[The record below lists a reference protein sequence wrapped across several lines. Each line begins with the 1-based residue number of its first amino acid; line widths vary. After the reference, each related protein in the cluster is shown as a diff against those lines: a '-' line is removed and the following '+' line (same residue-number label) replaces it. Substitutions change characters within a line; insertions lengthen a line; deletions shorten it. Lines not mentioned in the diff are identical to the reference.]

1 VKRQVLSDVVASEF
15 ALKVQL
21 KTKSTEIDF
30 DMLVSKLE
38 QDVNILKARDYS
50 NMNGSELIDRILMTK
65 EDLELVQI
73 GLRPKYY
80 TSGSYSPLN
89 DTIEDLSVGSINSNV
104 STIKA
109 LREKVNLEI
118 IVREDGTV
126 DWDGALASGKE
137 VAKFGT
143 ELWERL
149 NGKSA
154 EDGVPTIG
162 ELFGP
167 AKAREPRETESIAQ
181 LQRSVSHSRE
191 VLLRSEQSKA
201 ALTEVIRAERREG
214 RQSSPD
220 IVLQLL
226 RLDIRVKELQKLL
239 KVQQLNLD
247 IERICAYLEQE
258 IEAGSADPAD
268 QRQLIAEV
276 ALLDRE
282 YAGLIA
288 DFGTQGLTAI
298 SDIGFEETNAGFIGT
313 SEDLLQSS
321 VENFVALIDDDELAL
336 VIEDVC
342 DVTLVSVLVSLIH
355 CPHMQVNDLLGRL
368 GLQAKSTP
376 SMDWGSLGVVVNDNI
391 AKIRYF
397 FFFNLMNY
405 VIDF

>member
-1 VKRQVLSDVVASEF
+1 
-15 ALKVQL
+15 
-21 KTKSTEIDF
+21 
-30 DMLVSKLE
+30 
-38 QDVNILKARDYS
+38 
-50 NMNGSELIDRILMTK
+50 MNGSELIDRILKTK

-89 DTIEDLSVGSINSNV
+89 DTIDDPSIGSINSNV

-154 EDGVPTIG
+154 EDGVPTIS

-167 AKAREPRETESIAQ
+167 AKAREPRETESISQ
-181 LQRSVSHSRE
+181 LQRSVAHTRE

-220 IVLQLL
+220 SVLQLL

-288 DFGTQGLTAI
+288 DFGTQGLTDI
-298 SDIGFEETNAGFIGT
+298 SDIGFEESTAGAGFIGGA

-321 VENFVALIDDDELAL
+321 VENFVTLIDDDELAL
-336 VIEDVC
+336 VIEDVS
-342 DVTLVSVLVSLIH
+342 DVTPSHAHPHAGERSPRSLRIAG
-355 CPHMQVNDLLGRL
+355 QVNSEYGLGITWSCC
-368 GLQAKSTP
+368 Q
-376 SMDWGSLGVVVNDNI
+376 
-391 AKIRYF
+391 
-397 FFFNLMNY
+397 
-405 VIDF
+405 